1 MNVRKASSANKSEAH
16 IVSTALPAEYTEAY
30 KFLRTNI
37 LVKAEKTGLKKL
49 IVTSSVPKEGKTTV
63 AVNTA
68 ISLAG
73 AGNKVVVVDC
83 DLRRPSVHKLLHF
96 NSKSMWGLADIL
108 NGIAN
113 TEDCITYFDEIK
125 LHAVMA
131 GDASPNLAELLGTKR
146 MDEFINELGESFDF
160 IIMDTPPVSEM
171 PDAAVISKNS
181 DGVLFVVRQ
190 NYTKIEEAQKAK
202 NNLEHAG
209 ANIVGCVVSNFKGK
223 GSKKLYYYYKYKK

>member
-1 MNVRKASSANKSEAH
+1 MNAQKVSAADKSEIYTDSSALSPSY
-16 IVSTALPAEYTEAY
+16 IEAY
-30 KFLRTNI
+30 KFLRTNL
-37 LVKAEKTGLKKL
+37 LVKADKSGIKRL

-73 AGNKVVVVDC
+73 IGNKVVVVDC
-83 DLRRPSVHKLLHF
+83 DLRRPSVHKLLHY
-96 NSKSMWGLADIL
+96 NSKSMLGLTDIL

-131 GDASPNLAELLGTKR
+131 GAAAPNPAELLGTKR
-146 MDEFINELGESFDF
+146 MDQFVNELCEDFDF

-171 PDAAVISKNS
+171 SDAAILSKNS
-181 DGVLFVVRQ
+181 DGVVFVVRQ

-209 ANIVGCVVSNFKGK
+209 ANIIGCVISDFRGK
-223 GSKKLYYYYKYKK
+223 KNYRYYKYSK